1 MYYMSA
7 PCQCKPDDYFW
18 IMEENEL
25 KILALNLANPQGE
38 KGIEIGEM
46 MNATN
51 IGMTLESI
59 KALVIEDH
67 DSILEIGH
75 GNAGHL
81 QNILNRAKKVKYTGI
96 DISETM
102 NKEARKINA
111 EFSDQT
117 EFILYEGKK
126 LPFED
131 KVFDKIFTVNTVY
144 FWENPVDYLNEIYRV
159 LKDNGIFV
167 LTFGQ
172 KEFMKNLP
180 FTAYHFTLYSNEDLA
195 ELVSKSHFK
204 RMKISEKQEEIKSKT
219 GNGLIKRIYTVLTI
233 KK

>member
-1 MYYMSA
+1 
-7 PCQCKPDDYFW
+7 
-18 IMEENEL
+18 MEEKDL
-25 KILALNLANPQGE
+25 KILAQHLANPQGE

-59 KALVIEDH
+59 KTLLIEDGEH
-67 DSILEIGH
+67 ILEIGH

-81 QNILNRAKKVKYTGI
+81 KNILDKAKELKYTGI

-102 NKEARKINA
+102 NKEARNLNL
-111 EFSDQT
+111 EFKDQA

-131 KVFDKIFTVNTVY
+131 EVFDKIFTVNTVY
-144 FWENPVDYLNEIYRV
+144 FWENPVEFLNEIYRV
-159 LKDNGIFV
+159 LKDNGTFV

-172 KEFMKNLP
+172 KNFMEKLP
-180 FTAYHFTLYSNEDLA
+180 FTVFDFKLYNNSEME
-195 ELVSKSHFK
+195 ELISQSHFK
-204 RMKISEKQEEIKSKT
+204 RMKISEKEEEIKSKT
-219 GNGLIKRIYTVLTI
+219 GDETIKRIYTVLTI